1 MPSQTL
7 EKILNTDNPV
17 LRVEI
22 EKVKNNPVFQEVIK
36 DIKEQFFLDDRTHGL
51 LHNERVAIYACIIG
65 INEGLSADELR
76 MVLEASLYHDIGRG
90 FGNNNHGRV
99 TAQLIDKNRE
109 YIFPNYNDNQI
120 SIIKALCN
128 GHSVDDDKYEEIA
141 EEYGIRDVDNF
152 KKLLDVVKDADAIDR
167 VRLKRNGSLDESFLR
182 TSTSKSYI
190 DFAKELVNEY
200 EIVVPIRSNVNDIKS
215 NYQLNQSVSDQ
226 LLFDGDYY
234 YLLRSLN
241 KADIR
246 NIADGRGIIPKG
258 KNKDSF
264 TLQDILEQI
273 RVAGHE
279 NTALISVSEDPNV
292 VLTYDKNHEH
302 RFVLLRFAK
311 DEIENPQKV
320 FSAGEYLL
328 GVMNAQIERITINS
342 PENVKKI
349 IEAIDNAQTI
359 EDVVKTINGA
369 DRQVQTSLIE
379 SKQQNLTPQEQLLQ
393 SKIIAKCKVLNYYGL
408 MRGLTRDK
416 RGKIVDISA
425 FTQMMRVSF
434 SNSEWLHIGNIDQ
447 GRIANTPKL
456 IIDAL
461 AMLKQAE
468 FQGEDKEAIKEIE
481 KILLKSI
488 SRGNVDN
495 VYDYQL
501 DYTSSDQLKKDLS
514 ISKAYEMTGGR
525 ISYKDLDM
533 QQEAIR
539 SIAEMELNKRA
550 IIRVLEKMV
559 PNIDVDRLL
568 TNAYCIN
575 PELVTRKNNKGSQ
588 IGKNISFIIS
598 ESGYEFDEKTSMQIL
613 DGVKGLADEQL
624 KNIVSMGIQARELI
638 ELLAEIRNKSDRIDY
653 YRSKGKKS
661 AYIAEAIVEGYDW
674 KKEGNSLDNR
684 EKLLLVNKLLFGV
697 KDEDG
702 LYRLHEALDKITI
715 GTRPFTSNEIFAI
728 IINIALDG
736 KIGEVQYNELLN
748 KDVGDIRKLLF
759 INQDSLKTSVSEL
772 SIDLLAKRRQKN

>member
-1 MPSQTL
+1 
-7 EKILNTDNPV
+7 
-17 LRVEI
+17 
-22 EKVKNNPVFQEVIK
+22 
-36 DIKEQFFLDDRTHGL
+36 
-51 LHNERVAIYACIIG
+51 
-65 INEGLSADELR
+65 
-76 MVLEASLYHDIGRG
+76 
-90 FGNNNHGRV
+90 
-99 TAQLIDKNRE
+99 
-109 YIFPNYNDNQI
+109 
-120 SIIKALCN
+120 
-128 GHSVDDDKYEEIA
+128 
-141 EEYGIRDVDNF
+141 
-152 KKLLDVVKDADAIDR
+152 
-167 VRLKRNGSLDESFLR
+167 
-182 TSTSKSYI
+182 
-190 DFAKELVNEY
+190 
-200 EIVVPIRSNVNDIKS
+200 
-215 NYQLNQSVSDQ
+215 
-226 LLFDGDYY
+226 
-234 YLLRSLN
+234 
-241 KADIR
+241 
-246 NIADGRGIIPKG
+246 
-258 KNKDSF
+258 
-264 TLQDILEQI
+264 
-273 RVAGHE
+273 
-279 NTALISVSEDPNV
+279 
-292 VLTYDKNHEH
+292 
-302 RFVLLRFAK
+302 
-311 DEIENPQKV
+311 
-320 FSAGEYLL
+320 
-328 GVMNAQIERITINS
+328 
-342 PENVKKI
+342 
-349 IEAIDNAQTI
+349 
-359 EDVVKTINGA
+359 
-369 DRQVQTSLIE
+369 
-379 SKQQNLTPQEQLLQ
+379 
-393 SKIIAKCKVLNYYGL
+393 
-408 MRGLTRDK
+408 
-416 RGKIVDISA
+416 
-425 FTQMMRVSF
+425 
-434 SNSEWLHIGNIDQ
+434 
-447 GRIANTPKL
+447 
-456 IIDAL
+456 
-461 AMLKQAE
+461 
-468 FQGEDKEAIKEIE
+468 
-481 KILLKSI
+481 
-488 SRGNVDN
+488 
-495 VYDYQL
+495 
-501 DYTSSDQLKKDLS
+501 
-514 ISKAYEMTGGR
+514 MTGGR

-624 KNIVSMGIQARELI
+624 KNIVSRGIQARELI